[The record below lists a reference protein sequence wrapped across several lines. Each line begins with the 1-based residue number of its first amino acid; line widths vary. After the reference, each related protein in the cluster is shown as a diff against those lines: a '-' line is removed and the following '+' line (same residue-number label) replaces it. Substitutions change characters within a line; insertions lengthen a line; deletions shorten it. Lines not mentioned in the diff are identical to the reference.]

1 MEYKYSESK
10 FTESEFVF
18 TLPNAPES
26 IDVKGISEDQI
37 HAKMQRGYESYKV
50 GRKHNATEVFS
61 GFRVSHS

>member
-1 MEYKYSESK
+1 MEYKYSKSK

-37 HAKMQRGYESYKV
+37 HVKM
-50 GRKHNATEVFS
+50 
-61 GFRVSHS
+61 